1 MLDVETLGAALKLA
15 KKGGGVEEGGSGAVI
30 DDSKISSSTTW
41 SSQKIVDTLC
51 PPFTTSGAIVQC
63 TPVANYPLSVQ
74 ASWGPRQE
82 GSGDPS
88 PDNIRPIT
96 GVDSVQVTR
105 CGKNLLDISNMQ
117 TRTTK
122 GITLKGITFQL
133 ENGGIHVSGTATSVT
148 DSPIFEMFLPSGT
161 YIGNLRSST
170 FSWLSSASFVVQKA
184 DGSRFYYA
192 SSNPFTIN
200 EDEKPLYWYFAVDAG
215 VNVDEIIYP
224 QIELGSTATPYEPY
238 TGSAAML
245 TLPETIYGGT
255 VDAVTGEGSEEW
267 EVVEFDG
274 TENWMTWGVDNFTI
288 GLTGFYYYA
297 EIPAVADSADYLA
310 CSHLVYNSESYGGRA
325 AGFRV
330 SLKGEKY
337 WILTVP
343 NEILSNT
350 ESSTAAVDSW
360 KSYLAAKAAAG
371 TPVTIAYK
379 LATPMPFQ
387 ATGNQTIP
395 ALPGTNTVYTDA
407 GVVTVSGLSDT
418 VETFNALENRIA
430 ALEEAAISG

>member
-15 KKGGGVEEGGSGAVI
+15 KKGGGGGGEGAAII
-30 DDSKISSSTTW
+30 DDSKILTSTTW

-51 PPFTTSGAIVQC
+51 PPFTVSGATVQC

-117 TRTTK
+117 TGTR
-122 GITLKGITFQL
+122 KGITFQL

-184 DGSRFYYA
+184 DGSLFYYT
-192 SSNPFTIN
+192 STNPFTIN

-215 VNVDEIIYP
+215 ANVDEIIYP

-255 VDAVTGEGSEEW
+255 LDAVTGEGMETW
-267 EVVEFDG
+267 KCIVLDG
-274 TENWMTWGVDNFTI
+274 TEDWYLSGNNIIFYVYNLNYSI
-288 GLTGFYYYA
+288 SEEGL
-297 EIPAVADSADYLA
+297 
-310 CSHLVYNSESYGGRA
+310 CSHLKYFVSA
-325 AGFRV
+325 AGDGIYCIV
-330 SLKGEKY
+330 IGTTM
-337 WILTVP
+337 TVALGSV
-343 NEILSNT
+343 LSGQYT
-350 ESSTAAVDSW
+350 VDTW
-360 KSYLAAKAAAG
+360 KSYLAAQYAAG

-379 LATPMPFQ
+379 LVTPTAFQ
-387 ATGNQTIP
+387 ATGGQSLP

-407 GVVTVSGLSDT
+407 DTVTVSGASDPIAT
-418 VETFNALENRIA
+418 ITALQNRVSALESA
-430 ALEEAAISG
+430 ALN

>member
-15 KKGGGVEEGGSGAVI
+15 KKGGGGGGEGGSGAVI

-255 VDAVTGEGSEEW
+255 VDAVTGEGAKTIHRA
-267 EVVEFDG
+267 VLDG
-274 TENWMTWGVDNFTI
+274 TEEWVLNAQMKDSGINGYQIALEF
-288 GLTGFYYYA
+288 L
-297 EIPAVADSADYLA
+297 ADDSYTCI
-310 CSHLVYNSESYGGRA
+310 CSHFGGMKWDGILKEDSVSVTSQVMVVRTNGSET
-325 AGFRV
+325 
-330 SLKGEKY
+330 LE
-337 WILTVP
+337 
-343 NEILSNT
+343 
-350 ESSTAAVDSW
+350 DW
-360 KSYLAAKAAAG
+360 KSYLAAQYAAG

-379 LATPMPFQ
+379 LATPTAFH
-387 ATGNQTIP
+387 ATGGQSLP

-430 ALEEAAISG
+430 ALEEAAAALEEAAISG